1 MQNEAVHKNEQQKK
15 IETAVWSGTDAD
27 PLLEL
32 RDVLNYSSNIRSS
45 NIIVEWTKELIVKT
59 KT

>member
-32 RDVLNYSSNIRSS
+32 RDMLNYSSNIRSS
-45 NIIVEWTKELIVKT
+45 NIIVE
-59 KT
+59 

>member
-15 IETAVWSGTDAD
+15 IEKAVWSETDAD

-32 RDVLNYSSNIRSS
+32 RDMLNYSNDIRIS
-45 NIIVEWTKELIVKT
+45 NIIVEWTKELFVKT
-59 KT
+59 KK

>member
-27 PLLEL
+27 PLFEL

-45 NIIVEWTKELIVKT
+45 NIIVEWTKELFVKT
-59 KT
+59 KK

>member
-15 IETAVWSGTDAD
+15 IETAAWSETDAD

-32 RDVLNYSSNIRSS
+32 RDMLNYSNNMRSS
-45 NIIVEWTKELIVKT
+45 NIIVEWTKELFVKT
-59 KT
+59 KK